1 MRCKNHYNVGG
12 RVLFRR
18 DNKFSRTA
26 VLALIKTFQ
35 NSNSCRVPN
44 YWTTLLVS
52 WQINLFRILEGAEEK
67 WRVQLRAPS
76 STSLTAGTLTPQM
89 IICALTMLS
98 TKNARKLALL
108 NARFAFFKY
117 TIRILLS
124 REACYIIVFII
135 NALWFVWLCVCNR
148 PKQRSHLFC
157 WQKLICTRIFFL
169 LFSAETAFLSLEIG
183 LAKSFTFIIF
193 KVPC

>member
-1 MRCKNHYNVGG
+1 MTYPAQ
-12 RVLFRR
+12 
-18 DNKFSRTA
+18 S
-26 VLALIKTFQ
+26 TF
-35 NSNSCRVPN
+35 P
-44 YWTTLLVS
+44 
-52 WQINLFRILEGAEEK
+52 
-67 WRVQLRAPS
+67 
-76 STSLTAGTLTPQM
+76 TSLTTVSSRLSDPQM

-108 NARFAFFKY
+108 NACFAFFKY

-157 WQKLICTRIFFL
+157 WQKLIYTSFFFLLL